1 MFGEQLVGWLFTD
14 TMILGG
20 IACGL
25 FYLIL
30 LTHIRAVRKASTVAL
45 CLVKTVVT
53 IAAFFLGTFFG
64 ICIGY
69 LISDEWRAFLQQY
82 VGMFAMAA
90 AACILF
96 RDYKVQTRVVY
107 AGLFTTTW
115 VLAAGFNFL
124 VSDWFHVPPPFGR
137 FSLLF
142 VLPRLVTCLV
152 LVGVLKLFNIDK
164 YEGNSNYG
172 VYLFCALCAVVC
184 LLQTFTFFS
193 SSELSSVNYFSLWIW
208 IMEMA
213 AYAFYYLFLRENDR
227 YTFYKVES
235 SRLAGDLHYYR
246 WMQNYFDEM
255 RMLKHD
261 MQNQFSYVR
270 LLYEQGKDADA
281 KEYFAELDKT
291 AQQTLD
297 FVSTGNKPVDTVLNM
312 TITRAHQVQVELE
325 HSCSVPQSM
334 RFHNRELFSLLINLC
349 DNAVEAA
356 RLAPEGQR
364 RVKIDLYSNDNNLLI
379 YIANSF
385 DAKADVKQM
394 LSMERSTKRDA
405 ARHGYGHR
413 IVKNIV
419 QKYDGDI
426 LYTVEGGLFVAK
438 AMLALHDA
446 KSLPGGKK

>member
-1 MFGEQLVGWLFTD
+1 MFGEQLVDWLFTD
-14 TMILGG
+14 TMIQSG
-20 IACGL
+20 IACGI

-30 LTHIRAVRKASTVAL
+30 LTQFRAIKKASTAVL
-45 CLVKTVVT
+45 CIVKTAVT

-124 VSDWFHVPPPFGR
+124 VSEWFHVPPPFGR

-261 MQNQFSYVR
+261 MQNQFSYIR

-281 KEYFAELDKT
+281 QDDGQDGLAVVDGGNADAEDAQLFHPKAGEVCDIGVQHDGCQQHGQERRCVQLFGCIVGDKDGQEVEARVVDDVQDVVGRAVRIQH
-291 AQQTLD
+291 AQQAED
-297 FVSTGNKPVDTVLNM
+297 GQGGAHHTGG
-312 TITRAHQVQVELE
+312 HQ
-325 HSCSVPQSM
+325 
-334 RFHNRELFSLLINLC
+334 NRHHRGE
-349 DNAVEAA
+349 NA
-356 RLAPEGQR
+356 
-364 RVKIDLYSNDNNLLI
+364 
-379 YIANSF
+379 
-385 DAKADVKQM
+385 
-394 LSMERSTKRDA
+394 
-405 ARHGYGHR
+405 
-413 IVKNIV
+413 
-419 QKYDGDI
+419 
-426 LYTVEGGLFVAK
+426 
-438 AMLALHDA
+438 
-446 KSLPGGKK
+446 